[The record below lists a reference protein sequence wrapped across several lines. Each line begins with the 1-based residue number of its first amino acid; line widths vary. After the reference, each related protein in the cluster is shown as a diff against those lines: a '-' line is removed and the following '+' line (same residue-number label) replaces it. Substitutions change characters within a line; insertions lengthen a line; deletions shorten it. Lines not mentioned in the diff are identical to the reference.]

1 MIRLTSTRVRTCHKG
16 FQRCVLVAAWVGFLA
31 WMHGPTEAAGE
42 DAPAPATLVVQGRIW
57 TGDAERPWAE
67 AVAARDEQIV
77 AVGSRDDVAKLIGDE
92 TQVIDAGDGL
102 VVPGLIDSHIH
113 LIDGG
118 LRLASVQLRDAKS
131 RVEFVRRLG
140 EYAKTQPAGAWITGG
155 DWDHSLWGGELP
167 SRDWL
172 DEVTPNNPVWI
183 NRLDGHMSLAN
194 TAAMRAAKVGDDV
207 KDVEGGEIVRDAAGR
222 PTGIFKD
229 NAMVVIDRAQPDNS
243 TQQLLDA
250 TVAAMDYLAE
260 RGVTAVHH
268 LGTFRQLEIFRIAQK
283 RGLLK
288 TRIYACTP
296 LEQWQRLADEIKSR
310 GRGDEW
316 LKIGGLK
323 GYVDG
328 SLGSHTAAFLAPFSD
343 APADRGLLVN
353 TAEDLES
360 WTAGADRAGLQVV
373 VHAIGDRAIQLQ
385 LDVFERVAATNGP
398 RDRRF
403 RIEHAQHIAPQDIPR
418 FEKLSVI
425 ASMQPYHAIDDG
437 RWAERM
443 IGAERSETT
452 YAFRSL
458 LDTGA
463 RLAFGSDWY
472 VAPPTPLEGIYA
484 AVTRRTLDD
493 KHPGG
498 WVPQQKIS
506 VEEALRAYT
515 TGAAYSA
522 FSEAS
527 LGALTPGKLADMVV
541 LERNLFDVPPEELN
555 TVPIS
560 ATIVGGKVMYRKS
573 AAETPVGAKTN

>member
-1 MIRLTSTRVRTCHKG
+1 MLQLIVMSLLTRHNG
-16 FQRCVLVAAWVGFLA
+16 FQISLLVAAWIGCNA
-31 WMHGPTEAAGE
+31 SIYTSIRAAE
-42 DAPAPATLVVQGRIW
+42 NAPPHATLVVQGHIW
-57 TGDAERPWAE
+57 TGDEKRPWAE

-77 AVGSRDDVAKLIGDE
+77 AVGSRDDVAKLIGDD

-131 RVEFVRRLG
+131 RDEFVRRLG
-140 EYAKTQPAGAWITGG
+140 EYAKTQPEGVWIAGGEF
-155 DWDHSLWGGELP
+155 DHSLWGGELP
-167 SRDWL
+167 SRDWI
-172 DEVTPNNPVWI
+172 DAVTPNNPVWI

-194 TAAMRAAKVGDDV
+194 TAAMRAANVGDDV
-207 KDVEGGEIVRDAAGR
+207 KDVDGGEIVRDAAGR

-229 NAMVVIDRAQPDNS
+229 NAMGLIDRAQPES
-243 TQQLLDA
+243 TTQQLVDA
-250 TVAAMDYLAE
+250 TVAAMDYLAA

-268 LGTFRQLEIFRIAQK
+268 LGTFRQLDVFRVVQK
-283 RGLLK
+283 RGLRN

-296 LEQWQRLADEIKSR
+296 LDQWQRLADEVKAR

-343 APADRGLLVN
+343 TPTDRGLLVN
-353 TAEDLES
+353 TAADLES
-360 WTAGADRAGLQVV
+360 WTRDADRAGLQVV
-373 VHAIGDRAIQLQ
+373 VHAIGDRAIRLQ
-385 LDVFERVAATNGP
+385 LDVFERVATMNGP

-418 FEKLSVI
+418 FAKLGII

-437 RWAERM
+437 RWAERF
-443 IGAERSETT
+443 IGAQRSETT

-458 LDTGA
+458 LDSGA

-472 VAPPTPLEGIYA
+472 VAPPTPMEGIYA
-484 AVTRRTLDD
+484 AVTRQTLDD

-515 TGAAYSA
+515 IDAAYSA
-522 FSEAS
+522 FSETTLGS
-527 LGALTPGKLADMVV
+527 LEPGKLADMVV
-541 LERNLFDVPPEELN
+541 LKHNLFEVPPEELN
-555 TVPIS
+555 TVPIT
-560 ATIVGGKVMYRKS
+560 ATIVGGKVMYRNS
-573 AAETPVGAKTN
+573 AEATPVGAKSK

>member
-1 MIRLTSTRVRTCHKG
+1 MFRPIAQGNVIQYKG
-16 FQRCVLVAAWVGFLA
+16 FQTFFLLAAIGVCI
-31 WMHGPTEAAGE
+31 HPTAQAQIGDESR
-42 DAPAPATLVVQGRIW
+42 ATLVVRGRIW
-57 TGDAERPWAE
+57 TGDAKRPWAE
-67 AVAARDEQIV
+67 AVAANGEQIV
-77 AVGSRDDVAKLIGDE
+77 AVGSHDAVAKWTDE
-92 TQVIDAGDGL
+92 KTQVIDAGEGL

-118 LRLASVQLRDAKS
+118 LRLSSVQLRDAKS
-131 RVEFVRRLG
+131 REEFVRRLR
-140 EYAKTQPAGAWITGG
+140 EYAKAQPAGTWITGG

-167 SRDWL
+167 SRDWI
-172 DEVTPNNPVWI
+172 DAVTPDNPVWV

-194 TAAMRAAKVGDDV
+194 TAAMQAAKVGDDV
-207 KDVEGGEIVRDAAGR
+207 KDVAGGEIVRDATGR

-229 NAMVVIDRAQPDNS
+229 NALGLIDRAQPGD
-243 TQQLLDA
+243 TMQQLLDA
-250 TVAAMDYLAE
+250 TVAGMDYLAA

-268 LGTFRQLEIFRIAQK
+268 LGTFQHLEVFRIAQK

-296 LEQWQRLADEIKSR
+296 LEQWKRLVDDVKAR

-316 LKIGGLK
+316 LKTGGLK

-360 WTAGADRAGLQVV
+360 WTRDADRAGLQVA
-373 VHAIGDRAIQLQ
+373 VHAIGDRAIRLQ
-385 LDVFERVAATNGP
+385 LDVFERVAKDNGP

-403 RIEHAQHIAPQDIPR
+403 RVEHAQHIAPEDIAR
-418 FEKLSVI
+418 FAKLGVI

-437 RWAERM
+437 RWAERL
-443 IGAERSETT
+443 IGSQRSETT

-458 LDTGA
+458 LDSGA
-463 RLAFGSDWY
+463 RLAFGSDWF
-472 VAPPTPLEGIYA
+472 VAPPTPMEGIYA

-498 WVPQQKIS
+498 WVPAQKIS
-506 VEEALRAYT
+506 VEESLRAYT
-515 TGAAYSA
+515 IDAAYAA
-522 FSEAS
+522 FSETS
-527 LGALTPGKLADMVV
+527 LGSLEPGKLADMVV
-541 LERNLFDVPPEELN
+541 LERNLFDVRPEELN
-555 TVPIS
+555 TVPIA

-573 AAETPVGAKTN
+573 AASTPVGAKSKE